1 MQSFLIVC
9 RLEPAPPDKLPPWGG
24 LLDVAEE
31 HGLWWLAPDE
41 DGLKRLPEGTLWG
54 RFERAADALAA
65 LDTALSDASELLGYE
80 LRARRRI
87 ACPTEAAAL
96 SGFGDA
102 QKPFAQAEALL
113 YLSYQ

>member
-9 RLEPAPPDKLPPWGG
+9 RLEPAPEGKLPPWGG

-41 DGLKRLPEGTLWG
+41 EGLRRLPEGTLWG

-65 LDTALSDASELLGYE
+65 LDAALSDASRLLGYH